1 MSFRWPN
8 KDPDEILDYSVDW
21 SRFLGAGTISSVVW
35 YVNNASGVKTVITP
49 TGTVNTLRSTSQ
61 TISSDNKTATI
72 YLAGGTNNVQYTIFC
87 QISDNTGNIAER
99 SIKLKVR
106 DK

>member
-21 SRFLGAGTISSVVW
+21 SRFLDINTISSVIW
-35 YVNNASGVKTVITP
+35 FVNDGSGTKTVLTP
-49 TGTVNTLRSTSQ
+49 TGTVNNLRSTGQ
-61 TISSDNKTATI
+61 TISSNNKIATI
-72 YLAGGTNNVQYTIFC
+72 HLADGTNNLQYTLFC

-106 DK
+106 EK

>member
-21 SRFLGAGTISSVVW
+21 SRFLAGATIGSATW
-35 YVNNASGVKTVITP
+35 YVNNESGVKTLLTP

-72 YLAGGTNNVQYTIFC
+72 YLADGTNNAQYVIYC
-87 QISDNTGNIAER
+87 QITDSTGNTAER
-99 SIKLKVR
+99 VIKLKVR
-106 DK
+106 NK

>member
-8 KDPDEILDYSVDW
+8 KDPDEVLDYSIDW
-21 SRFLGAGTISSVVW
+21 SRFLASATISSVTW
-35 YVNNASGVKTVITP
+35 YVNDASNAKTLLTA
-49 TGTVNTLRSTSQ
+49 TGTVNTLSSTAQ

-72 YLAGGTNNVQYTIFC
+72 YLANGTNNVQYQLYC
-87 QISDNTGNIAER
+87 QITDNTGNTAER
-99 SIKLKVR
+99 TVKIKVR

>member
-8 KDPDEILDYSVDW
+8 KDPDELLDYSVDW
-21 SRFLGAGTISSVVW
+21 SRFLGTGTISSVVW
-35 YVNNASGVKTVITP
+35 YVNNASGVKTILTA
-49 TGTVNTLRSTSQ
+49 TGTVNNLRSVSQ
-61 TISSDNKTATI
+61 TISSNNQVATI
-72 YLAGGTNNVQYTIFC
+72 YLADGTNNVQYTIFC

-106 DK
+106 EK

>member
-21 SRFLGAGTISSVVW
+21 SRFLGTATLSSATW
-35 YVNNASGVKTVITP
+35 YVDNESGTKTLLTA

-61 TISSDNKTATI
+61 TISSDNKTATVH
-72 YLAGGTNNVQYTIFC
+72 LADGTNNMQYVIYC
-87 QISDNTGNIAER
+87 QITDSAGTTAER
-99 SIKLKVR
+99 VIKLKVR